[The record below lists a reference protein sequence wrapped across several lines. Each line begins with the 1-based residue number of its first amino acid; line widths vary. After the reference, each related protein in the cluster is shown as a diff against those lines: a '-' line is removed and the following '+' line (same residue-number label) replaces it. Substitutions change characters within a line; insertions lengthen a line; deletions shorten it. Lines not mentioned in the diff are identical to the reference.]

1 MWKLSS
7 RAFQWCITLYSRKW
21 TVWPWE
27 AIFCKK
33 LPEKQLFW
41 RTRNRINWLW
51 PAITPVQNLE
61 ISKTTTFS
69 ESPGRQLSDELLGRP
84 LASILSERRAVTL
97 LRGGG
102 HRNLQKNDFFA
113 SFASPRKFC
122 EENFYQDRTMWKST
136 DSAFRICVTHG
147 GQNDYWPSY
156 YCSKSGDGGKSEFV
170 PEIMRCYK
178 KKTRP
183 QFSKFWLHIE
193 SAWNY
198 MGFFHADS
206 IWSINFENCGRVFFF
221 QHLISV

>member
-1 MWKLSS
+1 M
-7 RAFQWCITLYSRKW
+7 
-21 TVWPWE
+21 V
-27 AIFCKK
+27 
-33 LPEKQLFW
+33 
-41 RTRNRINWLW
+41 
-51 PAITPVQNLE
+51 
-61 ISKTTTFS
+61 
-69 ESPGRQLSDELLGRP
+69 LLGSP
-84 LASILSERRAVTL
+84 LASKLSDRRPLEIFLGEALKKCKNWHFL
-97 LRGGG
+97 L
-102 HRNLQKNDFFA
+102 L
-113 SFASPRKFC
+113 SLLL
-122 EENFYQDRTMWKST
+122 ENFVKTIFTRIGPCEKST

-147 GQNDYWPSY
+147 GQNDYWTSY
-156 YCSKSGDGGKSEFV
+156 YCSKSGHGGKSEFV